1 MMAIFTVGVDE
12 IRLRKMED
20 IAEAWGFA
28 GKYDTPER
36 LVTDAKK
43 KRFKYI
49 LVIDYEALDKKVREE
64 LQTLGIEIIS
74 LKDQKK
80 LEKKIL

>member
-1 MMAIFTVGVDE
+1 MMAIFTVGVDD

>member
-1 MMAIFTVGVDE
+1 MMAIFTIGVDD

-43 KRFKYI
+43 KGFKYI

>member
-1 MMAIFTVGVDE
+1 MMAIFTVGVDD

-49 LVIDYEALDKKVREE
+49 LVIDYEALEKKVRGE
-64 LQTLGIEIIS
+64 LQILGIEIIS